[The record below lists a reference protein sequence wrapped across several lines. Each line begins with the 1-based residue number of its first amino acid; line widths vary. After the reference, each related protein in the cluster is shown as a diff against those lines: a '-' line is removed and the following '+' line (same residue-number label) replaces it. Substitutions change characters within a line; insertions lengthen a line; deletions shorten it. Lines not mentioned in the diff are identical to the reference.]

1 MRTERGALAIFV
13 RWPEPGR
20 VLPALTAGIG
30 ADAAAQ
36 VYEAFIG
43 DLVAGLCRPSL
54 GFDTYLY
61 AADAVEE
68 FRGRFPTAAVR
79 PQEGRGEG
87 RRYRACFEEL
97 LFTHARAAVVGSSL
111 PDLNPRMLLA
121 AFEMLERRDA
131 VVGPTEQG
139 GVYLL
144 AMREPRDVF
153 AGIRWERGAV
163 LAALLDRLRRA
174 HLDFGFFP
182 TRRKVEGGGDLADL
196 RRRLMRP
203 MAPLTYATL
212 RALGVAGAPPEGI
225 RGAEP
230 APGGVRPPTGRGRGA
245 PRGPWAGA

>member
-1 MRTERGALAIFV
+1 MRSERGALAVFV

-20 VLPALTAGIG
+20 IFPELTAGIG

-61 AADAVEE
+61 AADAVGE
-68 FRGRFPTAAVR
+68 FRARFPTAAVR

-87 RRYRACFEEL
+87 RRYLACFEEL
-97 LFTHARAAVVGSSL
+97 LFTHARAAVVGSSI

-121 AFEMLERRDA
+121 AFEMLERRDV

-139 GVYLL
+139 GIWLL

-153 AGIRWERGAV
+153 RGIRWERGAV
-163 LAALLDRLRRA
+163 LAGLLDRFRRA
-174 HLDFGFFP
+174 HLDYGFFP
-182 TRRKVEGGGDLADL
+182 TRRKVETAADLADL
-196 RRRLMRP
+196 RRRLLRP
-203 MAPLTYATL
+203 MAPLTFSTL
-212 RALGVAGAPPEGI
+212 RAWGVAEPPREGGSPRSPAARI
-225 RGAEP
+225 R
-230 APGGVRPPTGRGRGA
+230 RGEA
-245 PRGPWAGA
+245 